1 MLGICHSLK
10 LFQPRER
17 EVHIR
22 LKTFEILALLGL
34 AAAYALIYALIHD
47 RYPETYRMAVLMM
60 LMASWVIVFI
70 GVLVIA
76 YVRELG

>member
-1 MLGICHSLK
+1 MFGICHTISL
-10 LFQPRER
+10 FPRRER
-17 EVHIR
+17 EVYLR
-22 LKTFEILALLGL
+22 LRVFDILALLGL

-47 RYPETYRMAVLMM
+47 RYPETYRMAVLTM
-60 LMASWVIVFI
+60 LLASWVIVFI

>member
-1 MLGICHSLK
+1 MLGIWHSLK
-10 LFQPRER
+10 LFQPGER

-60 LMASWVIVFI
+60 LMAP
-70 GVLVIA
+70 G
-76 YVRELG
+76 